1 MCTVTG
7 TVKQQRQ
14 QRHGAGG
21 PLRRVQIGN
30 ALSAFGSGFT
40 MPYMFVYVDQVRGL
54 GSFAAGMVFTVFAL
68 AALAVLPFTGRGI
81 DRYGPR
87 PVLLAGAGLAATGA
101 FAFGHATST
110 PLLLVSAFLFGGG
123 VTTCQPALATMIVRC
138 STKATRS
145 RAFALQFTLVNLGMS
160 IGALVGGQIVDVA
173 DPASMTRLF
182 TIEALTF
189 LGLAAVTGL
198 ARIPAAAPVLVAEP
212 VAAAGREA
220 KGLRALVADRAM
232 LRLCL
237 LAGLIFFTCY
247 GQFESGVAAFATDT
261 VGTAPS
267 VLGLAIGVNGLT
279 IVVLQMFVVKITERR
294 RRTTAMAAAGV
305 VWLGAWAMALVA
317 GLVRG
322 EAMLA
327 TVAIVSVYALF
338 GVGESLLAPT
348 MGPIVAEL
356 APARL
361 LGTYNSGYAMV
372 KQIAIAVGPAVGVLL
387 VGSGTWPLY
396 LAAMAGCTVLVVVM
410 ALRLRPYLTPA
421 QDNAPAGQA
430 PAAAPAEEHAPLAAP
445 ARGLQIAA

>member
-1 MCTVTG
+1 M
-7 TVKQQRQ
+7 KQQRQ
-14 QRHGAGG
+14 RRHGAGG

-54 GSFAAGMVFTVFAL
+54 GSLAAGMVFTVFAL

-87 PVLLAGAGLAATGA
+87 PVLLVGAALAAVGA
-101 FAFGHATST
+101 FAFGHATGT
-110 PLLLVSAFLFGGG
+110 PALLVSSFLFGAG

-138 STKATRS
+138 STAATRS
-145 RAFALQFTLVNLGMS
+145 HAFALQFTLINLGMG

-173 DPASMTRLF
+173 DPASLTRLF
-182 TIEALTF
+182 TIEAATF
-189 LGLAAVTGL
+189 LGLALVTGS
-198 ARIPAAAPVLVAEP
+198 ARIPNAAPVLVHGQSGP
-212 VAAAGREA
+212 T
-220 KGLRALVADRAM
+220 GLRALVADKAM
-232 LRLCL
+232 LRLCV

-267 VLGLAIGVNGLT
+267 TLGLAIGANALT
-279 IVVLQMFVVKITERR
+279 IVVLQMFMVRITARR

-317 GLVRG
+317 GLIRT
-322 EAMLA
+322 ETMAA
-327 TVAIVSVYALF
+327 TVAIVSIYALF

-348 MGPIVAEL
+348 MGPIVADL
-356 APARL
+356 APTRL
-361 LGTYNSGYAMV
+361 LGTYNAGYALV

-396 LAAMAGCTVLVVVM
+396 LAAMAGSTLLIVAM
-410 ALRLRPYLTPA
+410 AVRLRPYLTA
-421 QDNAPAGQA
+421 EQDNAPV
-430 PAAAPAEEHAPLAAP
+430 AAVRTIPVRELQTAA
-445 ARGLQIAA
+445 

>member
-1 MCTVTG
+1 MTG
-7 TVKQQRQ
+7 TVKQQGRQ
-14 QRHGAGG
+14 RRGAGG

-54 GSFAAGMVFTVFAL
+54 GSLAAGMVFTVFAL

-87 PVLLAGAGLAATGA
+87 PVLLAGTALAATGA
-101 FAFGHATST
+101 FAFGHATGT
-110 PLLLVSAFLFGGG
+110 PALLVSSFLFGAG

-138 STKATRS
+138 STAATRS
-145 RAFALQFTLVNLGMS
+145 HAFALQFTLVNLGMG
-160 IGALVGGQIVDVA
+160 IGALVGGQIVNVA
-173 DPASMTRLF
+173 DPASLTRLF
-182 TIEALTF
+182 TIEAATF
-189 LGLAAVTGL
+189 LGLALVTGT
-198 ARIPAAAPVLVAEP
+198 ARMPANPLIPLQEKNDGPT
-212 VAAAGREA
+212 
-220 KGLRALVADRAM
+220 GLRALVADKAM
-232 LRLCL
+232 LRLCV

-267 VLGLAIGVNGLT
+267 TLGFAIGANALT
-279 IVVLQMFVVKITERR
+279 IVVLQMFMVRITARR
-294 RRTTAMAAAGV
+294 RRTTAMATAGV

-317 GLVRG
+317 GLIRT
-322 EAMLA
+322 ETMAA
-327 TVAIVSVYALF
+327 TVAIVSIYALF

-348 MGPIVAEL
+348 MGPIVADL

-361 LGTYNSGYAMV
+361 LGTYNSGYALV

-396 LAAMAGCTVLVVVM
+396 LAAMAGSTLLIVVL
-410 ALRLRPYLTPA
+410 ALRLRPYLTPE
-421 QDNAPAGQA
+421 QDNAA
-430 PAAAPAEEHAPLAAP
+430 PAVVRTTVVRELQTAA
-445 ARGLQIAA
+445 

>member
-1 MCTVTG
+1 MTG
-7 TVKQQRQ
+7 TVKQQGRQ
-14 QRHGAGG
+14 RRGAGG

-54 GSFAAGMVFTVFAL
+54 GSLAAGMVFTVFAL

-87 PVLLAGAGLAATGA
+87 PVLLAGTALAATGA
-101 FAFGHATST
+101 FAFGHATGT
-110 PLLLVSAFLFGGG
+110 PALLVSSFLFGAG

-138 STKATRS
+138 STAATRS
-145 RAFALQFTLVNLGMS
+145 HAFALQFTLVNLGMG
-160 IGALVGGQIVDVA
+160 IGALVGGQIVNVA
-173 DPASMTRLF
+173 DPASLTRLF
-182 TIEALTF
+182 TIEAATF
-189 LGLAAVTGL
+189 LGLALVTGT
-198 ARIPAAAPVLVAEP
+198 ARMPANPLIPLQEKSDGPT
-212 VAAAGREA
+212 
-220 KGLRALVADRAM
+220 GLRALVADKAM
-232 LRLCL
+232 LRLCA

-267 VLGLAIGVNGLT
+267 TLGFAIGANALT
-279 IVVLQMFVVKITERR
+279 IVVLQMFMVRITARR

-317 GLVRG
+317 GLIRT
-322 EAMLA
+322 ETMAA
-327 TVAIVSVYALF
+327 TVAIVSIYALF

-348 MGPIVAEL
+348 MGPIVADL

-361 LGTYNSGYAMV
+361 LGTYNSGYALV

-396 LAAMAGCTVLVVVM
+396 LAAMAGSTLLVVVL
-410 ALRLRPYLTPA
+410 ALRLRPYLTPE
-421 QDNAPAGQA
+421 QDNAA
-430 PAAAPAEEHAPLAAP
+430 PAVVRTTVVRELQTAA
-445 ARGLQIAA
+445 

>member
-1 MCTVTG
+1 M
-7 TVKQQRQ
+7 KQQRQ

-54 GSFAAGMVFTVFAL
+54 GSLAAGMVFTVFAL

-87 PVLLAGAGLAATGA
+87 PVLLAGAALAATGA
-101 FAFGHATST
+101 FAFGHATGT
-110 PLLLVSAFLFGGG
+110 PALLVSSFLFGAG

-138 STKATRS
+138 STAATRS
-145 RAFALQFTLVNLGMS
+145 HAFALQFTLINLGMG

-173 DPASMTRLF
+173 DPASLTRLF
-182 TIEALTF
+182 TIEAVTF
-189 LGLAAVTGL
+189 LGLALVTGS
-198 ARIPAAAPVLVAEP
+198 ARIPNAAPVLLQG
-212 VAAAGREA
+212 AAQGPQ
-220 KGLRALVADRAM
+220 GLRALVADKAM
-232 LRLCL
+232 LRLCV

-267 VLGLAIGVNGLT
+267 TLGIAIGANALT
-279 IVVLQMFVVKITERR
+279 IVVLQMFMVRITARR

-317 GLVRG
+317 GLIRT
-322 EAMLA
+322 ETMAA
-327 TVAIVSVYALF
+327 TVAIVSIYALF

-348 MGPIVAEL
+348 LGPIVADL

-361 LGTYNSGYAMV
+361 LGTYNSGYALV
-372 KQIAIAVGPAVGVLL
+372 KQVAIAVGPAVGVLL

-396 LAAMAGCTVLVVVM
+396 LAAMAGSTVLIVVL
-410 ALRLRPYLTPA
+410 ALRLRPHLTAA
-421 QDNAPAGQA
+421 QDNAA
-430 PAAAPAEEHAPLAAP
+430 PAVVRTTIPVRELQTAA
-445 ARGLQIAA
+445 

>member
-1 MCTVTG
+1 MTG

-14 QRHGAGG
+14 RRHGAGG

-54 GSFAAGMVFTVFAL
+54 GSLAAGMVFTVFAL

-87 PVLLAGAGLAATGA
+87 PVLLIGAALASTGA
-101 FAFGHATST
+101 FAFGHATGA
-110 PLLLVSAFLFGGG
+110 PLLLVSSFLFGAG

-145 RAFALQFTLVNLGMS
+145 RAFALQFTLVNLGMG
-160 IGALVGGQIVDVA
+160 IGALVGGQIVNVA
-173 DPASMTRLF
+173 DPSSLTHLF

-189 LGLAAVTGL
+189 LGLAAVTGT
-198 ARIPAAAPVLVAEP
+198 ARIPKAAPFLVQD
-212 VAAAGREA
+212 A
-220 KGLRALVADRAM
+220 KGPSGLRALVADKAM
-232 LRLCL
+232 FRLCL

-261 VGTAPS
+261 VHTAPS
-267 VLGLAIGVNGLT
+267 TLGLAIGANALT
-279 IVVLQMFVVKITERR
+279 IVVLQMFVVRLTERR

-305 VWLGAWAMALVA
+305 VWLGAWTMALVA

-322 EAMLA
+322 EALAA
-327 TVAIVSVYALF
+327 TVAIVAVYALF

-348 MGPIVAEL
+348 LGPVVADL

-361 LGTYNSGYAMV
+361 LGTYNSGYALV

-396 LAAMAGCTVLVVVM
+396 LAAMAACTLLIVTLS
-410 ALRLRPYLTPA
+410 LRLRRHLTPA
-421 QDNAPAGQA
+421 QDNA
-430 PAAAPAEEHAPLAAP
+430 APAEPEPVRVPLRELQTAA
-445 ARGLQIAA
+445 

>member
-1 MCTVTG
+1 MAG
-7 TVKQQRQ
+7 TVKQQGR
-14 QRHGAGG
+14 RLGAGG

-54 GSFAAGMVFTVFAL
+54 GSLAAGMVFTVFAL

-87 PVLLAGAGLAATGA
+87 PVLLIGAALAAIGA
-101 FAFGHATST
+101 FAFGHATGT
-110 PLLLVSAFLFGGG
+110 PALLVSSFLFGAG

-145 RAFALQFTLVNLGMS
+145 RAFALQFTLINLGMG

-173 DPASMTRLF
+173 DPASLTRLF

-189 LGLAAVTGL
+189 LGLAVVTGT
-198 ARIPAAAPVLVAEP
+198 ARIPAAAPVLVP
-212 VAAAGREA
+212 AGGP
-220 KGLRALVADRAM
+220 KGLRALVADKAM
-232 LRLCL
+232 LRLCV
-237 LAGLIFFTCY
+237 LAALIFFTCY

-267 VLGLAIGVNGLT
+267 TLGLAIGANALT
-279 IVVLQMFVVKITERR
+279 IVVLQMFVVKLTERR
-294 RRTTAMAAAGV
+294 RRTTAMAAAGL
-305 VWLGAWAMALVA
+305 VWLGAWTMALVA
-317 GLVRG
+317 GLVRS
-322 EAMLA
+322 EATAA
-327 TVAIVSVYALF
+327 TVAIVAVYALF

-348 MGPIVAEL
+348 LGPIVADL

-361 LGTYNSGYAMV
+361 LGTYNSGYALV

-396 LAAMAGCTVLVVVM
+396 LAAMAGCTLLIVLLSV
-410 ALRLRPYLTPA
+410 RLRRHLTPA
-421 QDNAPAGQA
+421 QDNAGPAVPVA
-430 PAAAPAEEHAPLAAP
+430 VPVRELETAA
-445 ARGLQIAA
+445 

>member
-1 MCTVTG
+1 MTG

-54 GSFAAGMVFTVFAL
+54 GSLAAGMVFTVFAL

-87 PVLLAGAGLAATGA
+87 PVLLAGAALAATGA
-101 FAFGHATST
+101 FAFGHATGT
-110 PLLLVSAFLFGGG
+110 PALLVSSFLFGAG

-138 STKATRS
+138 STAATRS
-145 RAFALQFTLVNLGMS
+145 HAFALQFTLINLGMG

-173 DPASMTRLF
+173 DPASLTRLF
-182 TIEALTF
+182 TIEAVTF
-189 LGLAAVTGL
+189 LGLALVTGS
-198 ARIPAAAPVLVAEP
+198 ARIPNAAPVLLHG
-212 VAAAGREA
+212 AAQGPQ
-220 KGLRALVADRAM
+220 GLRALVADKAM
-232 LRLCL
+232 LRLCV

-267 VLGLAIGVNGLT
+267 TLGIAIGANALT
-279 IVVLQMFVVKITERR
+279 IVVLQMFMVRITARR

-317 GLVRG
+317 GLIRT
-322 EAMLA
+322 ETMAA
-327 TVAIVSVYALF
+327 TVAIVSIYALF

-348 MGPIVAEL
+348 LGPIVADL

-361 LGTYNSGYAMV
+361 LGTYNSGYALV
-372 KQIAIAVGPAVGVLL
+372 KQVAIAVGPAVGVLL

-396 LAAMAGCTVLVVVM
+396 LAAMAGSTVLIVVL
-410 ALRLRPYLTPA
+410 ALRLRPHLTAA
-421 QDNAPAGQA
+421 QDNAA
-430 PAAAPAEEHAPLAAP
+430 PAVVRTAIPVRELQTAA
-445 ARGLQIAA
+445 

>member
-1 MCTVTG
+1 M
-7 TVKQQRQ
+7 KQQRQ
-14 QRHGAGG
+14 QRGAGG

-54 GSFAAGMVFTVFAL
+54 GSLAAGMVFTVFAL

-81 DRYGPR
+81 DRHGPR
-87 PVLLAGAGLAATGA
+87 PVLLVGAALASTGA
-101 FAFGHATST
+101 FAFGHATGT
-110 PLLLVSAFLFGGG
+110 PALLVSSFLFGAG

-138 STKATRS
+138 STAATRS
-145 RAFALQFTLVNLGMS
+145 HAFALQFTLVNLGMG
-160 IGALVGGQIVDVA
+160 IGALVGGQIVNVA
-173 DPASMTRLF
+173 DPASLTRLF
-182 TIEALTF
+182 TIEAITF
-189 LGLAAVTGL
+189 LGLALVTGT
-198 ARIPAAAPVLVAEP
+198 ARMPKAQLSVVQRQGDGPT
-212 VAAAGREA
+212 
-220 KGLRALVADRAM
+220 GLRALLADKAM
-232 LRLCL
+232 VRLSI

-267 VLGLAIGVNGLT
+267 TLGLAIGANAVT
-279 IVVLQMFVVKITERR
+279 IVVLQMFMVRITARR

-317 GLVRG
+317 GLIRT
-322 EAMLA
+322 ETMAA
-327 TVAIVSVYALF
+327 TVAIVSIYALF

-348 MGPIVAEL
+348 MGPMVADL

-361 LGTYNSGYAMV
+361 LGTYNSGYALV

-396 LAAMAGCTVLVVVM
+396 LAAMAGSTLLIVLL
-410 ALRLRPYLTPA
+410 ALRLRPYLTA
-421 QDNAPAGQA
+421 EQDNAA
-430 PAAAPAEEHAPLAAP
+430 PAVVRTPAPVRELQTAA
-445 ARGLQIAA
+445 

>member
-1 MCTVTG
+1 M
-7 TVKQQRQ
+7 KQQRQ
-14 QRHGAGG
+14 QRGAGG

-54 GSFAAGMVFTVFAL
+54 GSLAAGMVFTVFAL

-87 PVLLAGAGLAATGA
+87 PVLLAGAALAATGA
-101 FAFGHATST
+101 FAFGHATGT
-110 PLLLVSAFLFGGG
+110 PALLVSSFLFGAG

-138 STKATRS
+138 STAATRS
-145 RAFALQFTLVNLGMS
+145 HAFALQFTLINLGMG

-173 DPASMTRLF
+173 DPASLTRLF
-182 TIEALTF
+182 TIEAATF
-189 LGLAAVTGL
+189 LGLALATGT
-198 ARIPAAAPVLVAEP
+198 ARIPNAAPVLLQDRKDGP
-212 VAAAGREA
+212 Q
-220 KGLRALVADRAM
+220 GLRALVADKAM
-232 LRLCL
+232 LRLCV

-267 VLGLAIGVNGLT
+267 TLGIAIGANALT
-279 IVVLQMFVVKITERR
+279 IVVLQMFMVRITARR

-317 GLVRG
+317 GLIRT
-322 EAMLA
+322 ETMAA
-327 TVAIVSVYALF
+327 TVAIVSIYALF

-348 MGPIVAEL
+348 MGPIVADL

-361 LGTYNSGYAMV
+361 LGTYNSGYALV

-396 LAAMAGCTVLVVVM
+396 LAAMAGSTVLVVVL
-410 ALRLRPYLTPA
+410 ALKLRPYLTAA
-421 QDNAPAGQA
+421 QDNAA
-430 PAAAPAEEHAPLAAP
+430 PVVVRAPLPVRELQTAA
-445 ARGLQIAA
+445 

>member
-1 MCTVTG
+1 MTG
-7 TVKQQRQ
+7 TVKQQGRQ
-14 QRHGAGG
+14 RRGAGG

-54 GSFAAGMVFTVFAL
+54 GSLAAGMVFTVFAL

-87 PVLLAGAGLAATGA
+87 LVLLAGTALAATGA
-101 FAFGHATST
+101 FAFGHATGT
-110 PLLLVSAFLFGGG
+110 PALLVSSFLFGAG

-138 STKATRS
+138 STAATRS
-145 RAFALQFTLVNLGMS
+145 HAFALQFTLVNLGMG
-160 IGALVGGQIVDVA
+160 IGALVGGQIVNVA
-173 DPASMTRLF
+173 DPASLTRLF
-182 TIEALTF
+182 TIEAATF
-189 LGLAAVTGL
+189 LGLALVTGT
-198 ARIPAAAPVLVAEP
+198 ARMPANPLIPLQEKSDGPT
-212 VAAAGREA
+212 
-220 KGLRALVADRAM
+220 GLRALVADKAM
-232 LRLCL
+232 LRLCA

-267 VLGLAIGVNGLT
+267 TLGFAIGANALT
-279 IVVLQMFVVKITERR
+279 IVVLQMFMVRITARR

-317 GLVRG
+317 GLIRT
-322 EAMLA
+322 ETMAA
-327 TVAIVSVYALF
+327 TVAIVSIYALF

-348 MGPIVAEL
+348 MGPIVADL

-361 LGTYNSGYAMV
+361 LGTYNSGYALV

-396 LAAMAGCTVLVVVM
+396 LAAMAGSTLLIVVL
-410 ALRLRPYLTPA
+410 ALRLRPYLTPE
-421 QDNAPAGQA
+421 QDNAA
-430 PAAAPAEEHAPLAAP
+430 PAVVRTTVVRELQTAA
-445 ARGLQIAA
+445 

>member
-1 MCTVTG
+1 MTG

-54 GSFAAGMVFTVFAL
+54 GSLAAGMVFTVFAL

-87 PVLLAGAGLAATGA
+87 PVLLAGTALAACGA
-101 FAFGHATST
+101 FAFGHATGT
-110 PLLLVSAFLFGGG
+110 PGLLLSSFLFGAG

-138 STKATRS
+138 STRATRS
-145 RAFALQFTLVNLGMS
+145 RAFALQFTLVNLGMG

-173 DPASMTRLF
+173 DPASLTRLF

-189 LGLAAVTGL
+189 LGLAVVTGT
-198 ARIPAAAPVLVAEP
+198 ARIPAPAPVAVEETTGGP
-212 VAAAGREA
+212 Q
-220 KGLRALVADRAM
+220 GLRALFADKAM
-232 LRLCL
+232 MRLCL

-267 VLGLAIGVNGLT
+267 TLGLAIGANALT
-279 IVVLQMFVVKITERR
+279 IVVLQMFVVKLTERR

-305 VWLGAWAMALVA
+305 VWLGAWATALTA
-317 GLVRG
+317 GLVRSD
-322 EAMLA
+322 ELAA
-327 TVAIVSVYALF
+327 TVAIVAVYALF
-338 GVGESLLAPT
+338 GAGESLLAPT
-348 MGPIVAEL
+348 MGPIVADL

-361 LGTYNSGYAMV
+361 LGTYNSAHALV

-387 VGSGTWPLY
+387 VGSGTWPFY
-396 LAAMAGCTVLVVVM
+396 LAVMVLCTLLIVTLAV
-410 ALRLRPYLTPA
+410 RLRAHLTPA
-421 QDNAPAGQA
+421 QDNAVLQPGIPATRV
-430 PAAAPAEEHAPLAAP
+430 P
-445 ARGLQIAA
+445 ARASVTSTGELRAVA

>member
-1 MCTVTG
+1 MTG

-54 GSFAAGMVFTVFAL
+54 GSLAAGMVFTVFAL

-87 PVLLAGAGLAATGA
+87 PVLLAGAALAAVGA
-101 FAFGHATST
+101 FAFGHATGT
-110 PLLLVSAFLFGGG
+110 PALLVSSFLFGAG

-138 STKATRS
+138 STAATRS
-145 RAFALQFTLVNLGMS
+145 HAFALQFTLINLGMG
-160 IGALVGGQIVDVA
+160 IGALVGGQIVNVA
-173 DPASMTRLF
+173 DPASLTRLF
-182 TIEALTF
+182 TIEAVTF
-189 LGLAAVTGL
+189 LGLALVTGS
-198 ARIPAAAPVLVAEP
+198 ARIPNAAPVLVQGSAQGP
-212 VAAAGREA
+212 Q
-220 KGLRALVADRAM
+220 GLRALVADKAM
-232 LRLCL
+232 LRLCV

-267 VLGLAIGVNGLT
+267 TLGIAIGANALT
-279 IVVLQMFVVKITERR
+279 IVVLQMFMVRITARR

-317 GLVRG
+317 GLIRT
-322 EAMLA
+322 ETMAA
-327 TVAIVSVYALF
+327 TVAIVSIYALF

-348 MGPIVAEL
+348 LGPIVADL

-361 LGTYNSGYAMV
+361 LGTYNSGYALV
-372 KQIAIAVGPAVGVLL
+372 KQVAIAVGPAVGVLL

-396 LAAMAGCTVLVVVM
+396 LAAMAGSTVLIVVL
-410 ALRLRPYLTPA
+410 ALRLRPYLTA
-421 QDNAPAGQA
+421 VQDNAA
-430 PAAAPAEEHAPLAAP
+430 PAIVRTTLPVRELQTAA
-445 ARGLQIAA
+445 

>member
-1 MCTVTG
+1 MAG
-7 TVKQQRQ
+7 TVKQQGR
-14 QRHGAGG
+14 RLGAGG

-54 GSFAAGMVFTVFAL
+54 GSLAAGMVFTVFAL

-87 PVLLAGAGLAATGA
+87 PVLLIGAALAATGA
-101 FAFGHATST
+101 FAFGHATGT
-110 PLLLVSAFLFGGG
+110 PALLVSSFLFGAG

-145 RAFALQFTLVNLGMS
+145 RAFALQFTLVNLGMG

-173 DPASMTRLF
+173 DPASLTRLF

-189 LGLAAVTGL
+189 LGLALVTGT
-198 ARIPAAAPVLVAEP
+198 ARIPAAAPVLVAATGP
-212 VAAAGREA
+212 T
-220 KGLRALVADRAM
+220 GLRALVADKAM

-267 VLGLAIGVNGLT
+267 TLGLAIGANALT
-279 IVVLQMFVVKITERR
+279 IVVLQMFMVKLTERR
-294 RRTTAMAAAGV
+294 RRTTAMAAAGL
-305 VWLGAWAMALVA
+305 VWLGAWTMALVA
-317 GLVRG
+317 GLVRS
-322 EAMLA
+322 EALVA
-327 TVAIVSVYALF
+327 TIAIVAVYALF

-348 MGPIVAEL
+348 LGPIVADL

-361 LGTYNSGYAMV
+361 LGTYNSGYALV

-396 LAAMAGCTVLVVVM
+396 LAAMAACTLLIVVL
-410 ALRLRPYLTPA
+410 ALRLRPHLTAA
-421 QDNAPAGQA
+421 QDNAGPAVPVA
-430 PAAAPAEEHAPLAAP
+430 VPVRELETAA
-445 ARGLQIAA
+445 

>member
-1 MCTVTG
+1 MTG
-7 TVKQQRQ
+7 TVKQQGRQ
-14 QRHGAGG
+14 RRGAGG

-54 GSFAAGMVFTVFAL
+54 GSLAAGMVFTVFAL

-87 PVLLAGAGLAATGA
+87 PVLLAGTALAATGA
-101 FAFGHATST
+101 FAFGHATGT
-110 PLLLVSAFLFGGG
+110 PALLVSSFLFGAG

-138 STKATRS
+138 STAATRS
-145 RAFALQFTLVNLGMS
+145 HAFALQFTLVNLGMG
-160 IGALVGGQIVDVA
+160 IGALVGGQIVNVA
-173 DPASMTRLF
+173 DPASLTRLF
-182 TIEALTF
+182 TIEAATF
-189 LGLAAVTGL
+189 LGLALVTGT
-198 ARIPAAAPVLVAEP
+198 ARMPANPLIPLQEKSDGPT
-212 VAAAGREA
+212 
-220 KGLRALVADRAM
+220 GLRALVADKAM
-232 LRLCL
+232 LRLCV

-267 VLGLAIGVNGLT
+267 TLGFAIGANALT
-279 IVVLQMFVVKITERR
+279 IVVLQMFMVRITARR

-317 GLVRG
+317 GLIRT
-322 EAMLA
+322 ETMAA
-327 TVAIVSVYALF
+327 TVAIVSIYALF

-348 MGPIVAEL
+348 MGPIVADL

-361 LGTYNSGYAMV
+361 LGTYNSGYALV

-396 LAAMAGCTVLVVVM
+396 LAAMAGSTLLIVVL
-410 ALRLRPYLTPA
+410 ALRLRPYLTPE
-421 QDNAPAGQA
+421 QDNAA
-430 PAAAPAEEHAPLAAP
+430 PAVVRTTVVRELQTAA
-445 ARGLQIAA
+445 